1 MFPLKLA
8 VVAVIGSTLANSLF
22 CQTLPPGF
30 EKRSSMGGVTEYE
43 FTNGLRVLLFPD
55 PANPKITI
63 NMTYL
68 VGSRFEGYGET
79 GMAHLLEHM
88 NFIETTNGRQIK
100 KEIVDRGAAWNGS
113 TSEDRTN
120 YYETVPAT
128 DDNLRWALGL
138 EADRMVNV
146 RMSKQLLDTE
156 MTVVRNEFERGENN
170 PRSVLAERV
179 ESTAYL
185 WHNYGKSTIGSR
197 EDIERVPI
205 ERLAAFYRKYYQP
218 DNAVLIIAGRIDET
232 KTLGYVADAFGKIP
246 RPDRKLD
253 QPYTVEPPQDGERF
267 VELRRVGE
275 GKEVMLAY
283 HGPAAGHP
291 DSEPLQVLSA
301 IMSGGG
307 GGRGGGAVAQGRLYK
322 ALVDSKKANSVNMS
336 FGLQHDPGLIEVSA
350 SLSKDQS
357 QDEVRKIM
365 IDTLESVVKE
375 TPSNEEVDRAKTRL
389 LRNLENQMT
398 DSQNFGLGLSAPI
411 AQGDWRLIF
420 LHHDRLKN
428 LTAADVVRVAKT
440 YLKASNRTVGYFTP
454 DPNPDR
460 TIVSEAPDLDRLLK
474 DFKGDVT
481 ISRGESFDP
490 TPNNIEARVK
500 RVKLANGM
508 RAVMLNKQTANNMV
522 FAAIDLNFGDQQTLA
537 GKNSIAEL
545 AGALLLRG
553 TKNKTRQQLQD
564 AMDKLNARIT
574 VNGAGG
580 AGGRGGGG
588 VAAAGNIASAAVT
601 VQAPSVNFDAA
612 LRLAVEILRE
622 PSYPEADFDQ
632 LKTQRVRAIENIPT
646 EPAQLAQEFLQRQL
660 TPYAKGDVQYPATR
674 EDQLAAMK
682 KVSLS
687 DVKKFHDQFYGASH
701 GVFALLGPFDDTA
714 VRKTA
719 DELLG
724 SWTVA
729 GPYRRLTGAYKKI
742 EPVNR
747 KIEAPD
753 KANAQFQAGLRIPMS
768 QDDPDYP
775 AMVLAN
781 YMLGGAITAR
791 VPDRIRNREGLS
803 YSVSTTFTAPAE
815 GNAAL
820 FSASAISNPA
830 NGPKVE
836 ASYMDEL
843 RKAVQDGFSAAELT
857 TAKRAYQD
865 AQMVSRSQDS
875 ALLTLLA
882 SREQLGRT
890 LQWDEQLE
898 ARIQSLTPE
907 QVSAAFRQHVDPA
920 AVSIVKAGDF
930 RAAKV
935 YQ

>member
-1 MFPLKLA
+1 MLSLKLSM
-8 VVAVIGSTLANSLF
+8 VAVLTGSAF
-22 CQTLPPGF
+22 CQTLPPGA
-30 EKRSSMGGVTEYE
+30 EKKASLGGVTEYDYA
-43 FTNGLRVLLFPD
+43 NGLKVLLFPD
-55 PANPKITI
+55 PASPKVTI

-88 NFIETTNGRQIK
+88 NFIETTSGRQIK
-100 KEIVDRGAAWNGS
+100 KELVDRGASWNGS

-128 DDNLRWALGL
+128 DDNLKWALSL
-138 EADRMVNV
+138 EADRMVNI
-146 RMSKQLLDTE
+146 RMAKELLDTE

-170 PRSVLAERV
+170 PRSVLSERV

-218 DNAVLIIAGRIDET
+218 DNVVLVIAGRIDES
-232 KTLGYVADAFGKIP
+232 KTLGYVADTIGRIP
-246 RPDRKLD
+246 KPARKLD
-253 QPYTVEPPQDGERF
+253 QTYTVEPPQDGERF

-291 DSEPLQVLSA
+291 EAEALQVLSA

-307 GGRGGGAVAQGRLYK
+307 GGGRGAVTVAQSRLSK
-322 ALVDSKKANSVNMS
+322 ALVDSKKANSVSMS
-336 FGLQHDPGLIEVSA
+336 FGLQHDPGLVEVSA
-350 SLSKDQS
+350 SLTKDQS

-365 IDTLESVVKE
+365 IDTLESVLKE
-375 TPSNEEVDRAKTRL
+375 APTTEEVDRAKTRL
-389 LRNLENQMT
+389 LRNLENQMS
-398 DSQNFGLGLSAPI
+398 DSQTFGLGLSAPI

-420 LHHDRLKN
+420 LHHDRLKDV
-428 LTAADVVRVAKT
+428 TAAEVVRAAKT

-460 TIVSEAPDLDRLLK
+460 TVVPEAPDLNVLLK
-474 DFKGDVT
+474 DFKSAVN
-481 ISRGESFDP
+481 IRRGEPFDP
-490 TPNNIEARVK
+490 TPANIEARVK
-500 RVKLANGM
+500 RTKLANGM
-508 RAVMLNKQTANNMV
+508 KVAMLNKQTANNMV
-522 FAAIDLNFGDQQTLA
+522 FAEIHFNFGDQQTLA
-537 GKNSIAEL
+537 GKNAIAQL
-545 AGALLLRG
+545 TGGLLLRG
-553 TKNKTRQQLQD
+553 TKTKTRQQLQD

-580 AGGRGGGG
+580 GGGGRGGGG
-588 VAAAGNIASAAVT
+588 GAPVASLTSVNES
-601 VQAPSVNFDAA
+601 VQAPAMNFDAA

-622 PSYPEADFDQ
+622 PGYPDADFDQ
-632 LKTQRVRAIENIPT
+632 LKTQRVKALENAPT
-646 EPAQLAQEFLQRQL
+646 EPTQLAQEALQRHL
-660 TPYAKGDVQYPATR
+660 SPYAKGDAEYTGMR
-674 EDQLAAMK
+674 EDQLVAMR
-682 KVSLS
+682 KVSLT
-687 DVKKFHDQFYGASH
+687 DVKRFHDQFYGASH
-701 GVFALLGPFDDTA
+701 GVLAILGPFDEA
-714 VRKTA
+714 LVRKTA
-719 DELLG
+719 EELLG
-724 SWTVA
+724 SWTVP
-729 GPYRRLTGAYKKI
+729 GPYRRLTATYKKT
-742 EPVNR
+742 EPINQ

-803 YSVSTTFTAPAE
+803 YSVSTSFTAPAE

-820 FSASAISNPA
+820 FSATAISNPA
-830 NGPKVE
+830 NTPKVE
-836 ASYMDEL
+836 VSFMDEL
-843 RKAVQDGFSAAELT
+843 RKALQGGFTASEVA
-857 TAKRAYQD
+857 TAKKAYQD
-865 AQMVSRSQDS
+865 AQLVSRSQDS

-882 SREQLGRT
+882 SREQLERT
-890 LQWDEQLE
+890 LQWDEQIDTK
-898 ARIQSLTPE
+898 IQSLTPE
-907 QVSAAFRQHVDPA
+907 QVSAAFRRHVDA
-920 AVSIVKAGDF
+920 VAVSIVKAGDF
-930 RAAKV
+930 RAAKA